1 MNERSITDVPLA
13 ARALLALTLGLQLA
27 WQGTQPAPLA
37 RAEDLTPPPSLAAL
51 NLVSLGEP
59 VALARVLMLDLQAFD
74 FQPGIQVPFL
84 KLDYAR
90 VQAWLAA
97 VLALDPRGQY
107 PLMAASQLYAQVNDP
122 VRQRQMT
129 EFVYQQFAADP
140 NRRWPWLA
148 HAAFVAR
155 HRLKDLP
162 LARKYAQALRL
173 QATGPEVPAWA
184 QQMEI
189 FLMED
194 LNEFEGARILL
205 GGLLQSGR
213 ITDPNE
219 ISFLS
224 RRLDEIK
231 AKGLQAGQ
239 GAAGAKK

>member
-1 MNERSITDVPLA
+1 MSERAISHVPLA
-13 ARALLALTLGLQLA
+13 ARAVLALALGLQLA
-27 WQGTQPAPLA
+27 WQATQPVPLA
-37 RAEDLTPPPSLAAL
+37 RAEDLAPPPTPAVISLM
-51 NLVSLGEP
+51 SLGEP
-59 VALARVLMLDLQAFD
+59 VALARGLMLYLQAHD
-74 FQPGIQVPFL
+74 NQPGIQVPFL

-97 VLALDPRGQY
+97 VLALDPLGQY

-129 EFVYQQFAADP
+129 EFVYQQFAEDP

-148 HAAFVAR
+148 HAAFTAK
-155 HRLKDLP
+155 HRLHDLP

-173 QATGPEVPAWA
+173 QATGPAVPAWA

-194 LNEFEGARILL
+194 LNEFEGAGILL
-205 GGLLQSGR
+205 GGLLQSGQ

-219 ISFLS
+219 IAFLS
-224 RRLDEIK
+224 RRLDELK
-231 AKGLQAGQ
+231 VKSAQAGQ
-239 GAAGAKK
+239 NGAGENK

>member
-1 MNERSITDVPLA
+1 MNERSTADVPLA
-13 ARALLALTLGLQLA
+13 ARAVLALALCLQLA
-27 WQGTQPAPLA
+27 WQATSPAPLA
-37 RAEDLTPPPSLAAL
+37 RAEDLPTPPSHASLS
-51 NLVSLGEP
+51 LVSLGEP
-59 VALARVLMLDLQAFD
+59 VALARGLMLYLQAFD
-74 FQPGIQVPFL
+74 NQPGIQLPFL
-84 KLDYAR
+84 KLDYTQ

-97 VLALDPRGQY
+97 VVALDPRGQY
-107 PLMAASQLYAQVNDP
+107 PFMAASQLYAQVNDP
-122 VRQRQMT
+122 VRQRLMT

-148 HAAFVAR
+148 HAAFVAK

-173 QATGPEVPAWA
+173 QATGPEVPAWV

-194 LNEFEGARILL
+194 LNEFEGARVLL

-219 ISFLS
+219 IAFLS
-224 RRLDEIK
+224 RRLEELK
-231 AKGLQAGQ
+231 AKGAQTSQ
-239 GAAGAKK
+239 DAAGAKK